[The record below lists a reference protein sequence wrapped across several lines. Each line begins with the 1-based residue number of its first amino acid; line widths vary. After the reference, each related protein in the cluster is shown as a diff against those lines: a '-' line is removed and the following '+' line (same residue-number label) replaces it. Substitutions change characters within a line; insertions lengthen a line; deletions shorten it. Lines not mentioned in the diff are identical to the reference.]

1 MMKKYKLKKNVK
13 LTLLQLL
20 ALISLFIC
28 YYLSTIIDNLTACS
42 LLWLLI
48 VFIIPSIIFMIQ
60 LLKEYKHE
68 Q

>member
-1 MMKKYKLKKNVK
+1 MKRYKLKKNVK

-20 ALISLFIC
+20 ALIALFTC
-28 YYLSTIIDNLTACS
+28 YYLSTIIKDLTICS
-42 LLWLLI
+42 LLWFAI
-48 VFIIPSIIFMIQ
+48 VFIIPCIIFMLQ

>member
-1 MMKKYKLKKNVK
+1 MKRYKLKKNVK

-28 YYLSTIIDNLTACS
+28 YYLSTIINDLTTCS
-42 LLWLLI
+42 VLWLSI

-60 LLKEYKHE
+60 LIKDYKYE
-68 Q
+68 R